1 VFRNKSEKVVSRDEI
16 VKAMR
21 KGARKLKIPE
31 NAVSVIS
38 LWAGVASAMWDAKF
52 STDEIKRRGR
62 WASNAFNAYVW
73 EGRNRARNVTASM
86 LGSKFSLMASL
97 AYYNRHRMD

>member
-1 VFRNKSEKVVSRDEI
+1 VGYAKADQNGQGSVMNVFEVPGKPLCVVKLLKKMQAMKRSTFNDPEKFVFRNKSEKVVSRDEI

-38 LWAGVASAMWDAKF
+38 L
-52 STDEIKRRGR
+52 
-62 WASNAFNAYVW
+62 
-73 EGRNRARNVTASM
+73 
-86 LGSKFSLMASL
+86 
-97 AYYNRHRMD
+97 